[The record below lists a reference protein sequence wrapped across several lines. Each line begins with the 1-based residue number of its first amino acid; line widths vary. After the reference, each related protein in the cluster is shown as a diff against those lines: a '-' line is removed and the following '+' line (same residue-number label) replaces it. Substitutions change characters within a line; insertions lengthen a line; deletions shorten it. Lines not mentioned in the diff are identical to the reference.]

1 MVQCPY
7 PETFPDQASGK
18 KESNNLYLAWHE
30 GYEAHKFEMANQSI
44 RIANLVLELETE
56 VSDIKELKSALVKY
70 MAKLRE
76 TNQPIQRRF

>member
-18 KESNNLYLAWHE
+18 TESNSLYLVWHE
-30 GYEAHKFEMANQSI
+30 GYEAHKIEMANQSI

-56 VSDIKELKSALVKY
+56 VVNIKELKRALVKQKS
-70 MAKLRE
+70 KLQE
-76 TNQPIQRRF
+76 TA